1 MGRKE
6 WMSKGSII
14 RSSGVG
20 GKGEG
25 GLPKTSRSCRLG
37 LAFCESDMSNDL
49 VAEKKKMERYPS
61 AQPRQLFC

>member
-1 MGRKE
+1 
-6 WMSKGSII
+6 MSKGSII
-14 RSSGVG
+14 RSFGVG
-20 GKGEG
+20 GKGDVSE
-25 GLPKTSRSCRLG
+25 TSRSCRLG